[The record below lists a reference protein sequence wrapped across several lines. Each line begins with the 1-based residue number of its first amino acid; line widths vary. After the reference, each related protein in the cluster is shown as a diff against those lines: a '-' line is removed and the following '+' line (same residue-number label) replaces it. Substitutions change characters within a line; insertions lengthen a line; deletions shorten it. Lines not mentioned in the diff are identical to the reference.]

1 MTNSAASSIFD
12 RIADNVETRS
22 RNAQAGD
29 PLQAGGARPAPV
41 TAGDARADERRR
53 SVLLSRDRVTID
65 RSYRGIAMR
74 LSVPVSAY
82 QGVCVGVRAGENGGF
97 VYELRLAHRDPDL
110 SVLLTEALDESRIW
124 ADWRASA
131 GYFGLPALVERNDG
145 AEVWGAMQ
153 GSGER
158 HDRRA
163 KRRHRPG
170 IVTRRVA
177 RPDALRTVY
186 REEEII
192 ARD

>member
-1 MTNSAASSIFD
+1 MITSAASSIFD
-12 RIADNVETRS
+12 RIADTFHVR
-22 RNAQAGD
+22 AGA
-29 PLQAGGARPAPV
+29 LQAC
-41 TAGDARADERRR
+41 DARADGRRR
-53 SVLLSRDRVTID
+53 SVLLSPDRVTID

-82 QGVCVGVRAGENGGF
+82 QGVCVAVRAGENGGF

-124 ADWRASA
+124 AEWRSSA

-145 AEVWGAMQ
+145 PELWGALQ
-153 GSGER
+153 ASGARHER
-158 HDRRA
+158 RV

-170 IVTRRVA
+170 IVSRRAA
-177 RPDALRTVY
+177 RPEALETVH
-186 REEEII
+186 REAEII

>member
-1 MTNSAASSIFD
+1 MSTNAVPAQRVPSIFD
-12 RIADNVETRS
+12 RIAESV
-22 RNAQAGD
+22 AGRD
-29 PLQAGGARPAPV
+29 GLV
-41 TAGDARADERRR
+41 AGDARADNRRR

-82 QGVCVGVRAGENGGF
+82 QGVCVAVKPAATGGF

-110 SVLLTEALDESRIW
+110 SVTLAEALDEGRIW
-124 ADWRASA
+124 ADWRVSA
-131 GYFGLPALVERNDG
+131 GYFNLPALVERNDEPEPWVAELG
-145 AEVWGAMQ
+145 AGQ
-153 GSGER
+153 R

-170 IVTRRVA
+170 IVTRRAV
-177 RPDALRTVY
+177 RLEALETVH
-186 REEEII
+186 RENEII

>member
-1 MTNSAASSIFD
+1 MSTNAVSAPAMPSILH
-12 RIADNVETRS
+12 RIADSV
-22 RNAQAGD
+22 AAGRD
-29 PLQAGGARPAPV
+29 GLVAC
-41 TAGDARADERRR
+41 DARADNRRR

-82 QGVCVGVRAGENGGF
+82 RGVCVAVKPAAAGGF

-110 SVLLTEALDESRIW
+110 SVTLAEALDEGRIW

-131 GYFGLPALVERNDG
+131 GYFNLPALVERNDG
-145 AEVWGAMQ
+145 PEAWVPGAEVSPQ
-153 GSGER
+153 R
-158 HDRRA
+158 DRRA

-170 IVTRRVA
+170 IVTRRAV
-177 RPDALRTVY
+177 RLEALETVH
-186 REEEII
+186 REDEII